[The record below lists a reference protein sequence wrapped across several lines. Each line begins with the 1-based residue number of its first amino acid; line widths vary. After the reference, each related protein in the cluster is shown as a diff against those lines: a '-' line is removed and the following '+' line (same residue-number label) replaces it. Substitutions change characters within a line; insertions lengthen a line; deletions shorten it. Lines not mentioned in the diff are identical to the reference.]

1 MSIIL
6 AIDAAADGCSVALQ
20 SGADTFSR
28 YTDAPRAHSKVL
40 YPMLDE
46 VLGEAGINKHQ
57 LQGVAFGKGPGSFT
71 GIRIA
76 AATAQGLGF
85 ALDIPLLPVSSLQ
98 GMAQQTY
105 MQHGVQNVLTILD
118 ARMSELYFGLYA
130 FDGATGL
137 MQPQKEDCIDA
148 IAAQPWADDL
158 PAGLVGVGNGWQM
171 GDALAPAIRAAALQ
185 QFADIL
191 PHARYLLPAAQVMLQ
206 QGQGVAPEEIELVY
220 LREQSHWKT
229 INQQQ
234 KS

>member
-20 SGADTFSR
+20 AGADTFVR

-46 VLGEAGINKHQ
+46 VLNEAGVRKHE

-85 ALDIPLLPVSSLQ
+85 ALGIPLLPVSSLQ
-98 GMAQQTY
+98 GMAQQSY
-105 MQHGVQNVLTILD
+105 LQQGAKQVLAILD
-118 ARMSELYFGLYA
+118 ARMSELYFGWYA
-130 FDGATGL
+130 LNAATGL
-137 MQPQKEDCIDA
+137 MENVQQDCLDA
-148 IAAQPWADDL
+148 IAAQPWADL
-158 PAGLVGVGNGWQM
+158 PAGLCGAGNGWLM
-171 GDALAPAIRAAALQ
+171 GDALAPAIRNAAVQ

-191 PHARYLLPAAQVMLQ
+191 PHARYLLPAASAMLAA
-206 QGQGVAPEEIELVY
+206 GQGMAPEEIELVY

-229 INQQQ
+229 INQQH

>member
-6 AIDAAADGCSVALQ
+6 TIDAAADGCSVALQ
-20 SGADTFSR
+20 AGADTFVR

-40 YPMLDE
+40 YSMLDE
-46 VLGEAGINKHQ
+46 VLNEAGIRKHA
-57 LQGVAFGKGPGSFT
+57 LQAVAFGKGPGSFT

-105 MQHGVQNVLTILD
+105 MQQGAEQVLAILD

-130 FDGATGL
+130 LNAHTGL
-137 MQPQKEDCIDA
+137 MEPQQQDCLDA
-148 IAAQPWADDL
+148 ITAQPWADL
-158 PAGLVGVGNGWQM
+158 SNALTGAGNGWLM
-171 GDALAPAIRAAALQ
+171 GDLLAVGVRNAVVQ
-185 QFADIL
+185 QFPSIL
-191 PHARYLLPAAQVMLQ
+191 PHAQFLLPAASVMFEA
-206 QGQGVAPEEIELVY
+206 GQGMAPEAIELVY
-220 LREQSHWKT
+220 LREQSHWKM

>member
-46 VLGEAGINKHQ
+46 VLGEAGVNKHQ
-57 LQGVAFGKGPGSFT
+57 LQGVAFGMGPGSFT

-85 ALDIPLLPVSSLQ
+85 ALGIPLLPVSSLQ
-98 GMAQQTY
+98 GMAQQTF
-105 MQHGVQNVLTILD
+105 MQQGAEKVFTILD
-118 ARMSELYFGLYA
+118 ARMNELYFGLYA
-130 FDGATGL
+130 YEASTGL
-137 MQPQKEDCIDA
+137 MVALQQDCIDG
-148 IAAQPWADDL
+148 IAASPWADL
-158 PAGLVGVGNGWQM
+158 PAPLSGAGNGWLM
-171 GDALAPAIRAAALQ
+171 GDALAPAVRAAVIQEFPA
-185 QFADIL
+185 IL
-191 PHARYLLPAAQVMLQ
+191 PHARYLLPAANAMFAA
-206 QGQGVAPEEIELVY
+206 GQGMAPEEIELVY

-229 INQQQ
+229 ITQQQ